1 MAANETRKKAR
12 TIDVGL
18 FLLITG
24 SISNIPLWI
33 GVFTSTEARGTDVGD
48 WIRASLLPVVGGI
61 SGLSMAITVGVGL
74 VYVLGRL
81 GKMQPTLERKVR
93 GKDEYK
99 YLPNMRFYVAS
110 GAIVTLF
117 LISLA
122 ILSPYVY
129 QVGSDSPSLFEVL
142 GNWAGLW
149 SVGRVL
155 AADLALAAVAAV
167 HGAVALGSAEQTS
180 KSLSEAEQPAQQTS
194 AKGKP
199 RSAKASKPLS
209 SLPCKYASLGCKHT
223 EPTQGA
229 INAHSGRCSFNPKNA
244 NISVEN
250 WPTGIGETK

>member
-1 MAANETRKKAR
+1 MAANEPRKKTR

-33 GVFTSTEARGTDVGD
+33 GVFTSTEARGPVGD

-99 YLPNMRFYVAS
+99 SLPNVRFYVAS

-129 QVGSDSPSLFEVL
+129 QVGSDSSSLFAVL

-167 HGAVALGSAEQTS
+167 HGAVALGSAEQAS
-180 KSLSEAEQPAQQTS
+180 KSLSEGEQPAQQPS

-229 INAHSGRCSFNPKNA
+229 INAHSGRCSFNPKNVK
-244 NISVEN
+244 ISVEN
-250 WPTGIGETK
+250 WPTRTGEVK

>member
-1 MAANETRKKAR
+1 MSAKPSEPRKKNR
-12 TIDVGL
+12 SVDVGL
-18 FLLITG
+18 LLLITG

-33 GVFTSTEARGTDVGD
+33 GVFTSTEARGPVGE
-48 WIRASLLPVVGGI
+48 WIRTALLPVVGGL

-99 YLPNMRFYVAS
+99 SQPNVRFYVAS

-129 QVGSDSPSLFEVL
+129 QVGSDAESLFKVL

-180 KSLSEAEQPAQQTS
+180 KSLSEGEQPAQQTP
-194 AKGKP
+194 AKGNV
-199 RSAKASKPLS
+199 RLAKTSKPLS
-209 SLPCKYASLGCKHT
+209 SIPCKYAALGCKHT

-229 INAHSGRCSFNPKNA
+229 INAHGGRCSFNPKNA
-244 NISVEN
+244 KIAVED
-250 WPTGIGETK
+250 WPTRDEK